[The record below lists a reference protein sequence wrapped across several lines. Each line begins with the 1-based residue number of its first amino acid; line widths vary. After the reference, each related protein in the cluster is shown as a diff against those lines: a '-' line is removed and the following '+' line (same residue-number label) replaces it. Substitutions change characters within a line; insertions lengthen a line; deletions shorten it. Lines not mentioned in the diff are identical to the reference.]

1 MRKYLAFQKPSPGA
15 GKYVMHLA
23 EQYSTG
29 WSIMLYIIFFDINT
43 KVPSTLVPSHYNLLI
58 LKTQLSI

>member
-1 MRKYLAFQKPSPGA
+1 
-15 GKYVMHLA
+15 MHLA